1 MSEDTC
7 EAASSLRPTMARPR
21 DGDRLLENCVT
32 AVGLTVSYT
41 MMGPS
46 GELVRM
52 SSLEEEEEEEEDIFC
67 LRREMRKQEEGC
79 VNTITCGLVL

>member
-1 MSEDTC
+1 
-7 EAASSLRPTMARPR
+7 
-21 DGDRLLENCVT
+21 
-32 AVGLTVSYT
+32 